1 LIALL
6 GSRVRSPR
14 QVVVADEQSAT
25 RKLVFRDRPKPDE
38 NYLGFLLRLAE
49 INFYTPSWILQQA
62 NLSPYTFTDT
72 SSCSFSA
79 NPEVAFARLANLTN
93 LTLKELT
100 QLVHLRVDENTVST
114 FGHRVSRYLLSQ
126 QRSKVCP
133 ACLYQSNHCRKQW
146 DFAFVTSCPVHRNM
160 LMDECHECGK
170 PIRWERSAL
179 STCVCGADWKDAKQP
194 SLPDAEVVL
203 SRLVFQ
209 HFGILPRRDSA
220 SKNNPLYCLPLA
232 SILEALFLI
241 AGQYNDPVTSS
252 GKLVLSKKN
261 IQQIHDELL
270 RAFLVFDAWPKNF
283 HAFLD
288 ELCRYNKSL
297 KEKSGLRNNF
307 GGVYEALYGPRS
319 SHLSAPSSQLLK
331 SEFEKYVWNH
341 WEDGYA
347 KRAKGFMSTGRDGK
361 YVTLL
366 KASHMLHTHPHVVH
380 RLVSEGKLSA
390 VVRKTSKLFLVEARS
405 VEELMKQRAR
415 FISLEEAS
423 RLLGISQLNILSLV
437 DKCLLE
443 GAEAPSTD
451 NHHTWRF
458 ERSTLVSF
466 LSSIVSNT
474 ASCRRRGRKDF
485 YSFRIVLNQ
494 LSRRLSGSGEGIQTL
509 IRDILCRR
517 LIPRAKVADKVGV
530 SALFF
535 DRNEVTAY
543 LQKKLS
549 NRAAVD
555 LRVTGRIKEL
565 GLKSDVVYF
574 LARKGLIKTVV
585 RDNGNAR
592 YRIITCNA
600 VSKFKSKFIF
610 AKDAAKEIG
619 TSTKFLVSGLQK
631 LDITPVSGRA
641 IDLGPA
647 YIFKRADL
655 EHIDLKRVIESLP
668 KKLLLKNPR
677 IITSAEAAK
686 ILSVPEGTISE
697 LVRNGV
703 VKPHQS
709 ASNSKSHVFY
719 RVTIERCKHQFT
731 NLNEL
736 ISTKAAASVLG
747 VTRNTLFHIWIGRG
761 YLKFELSR
769 DGHQRLLRK
778 SEVEHLAAFLKD
790 VVNMKEAAALLN
802 VPYEYIR
809 TWTKRK
815 WLTPLPNPY
824 PRAFMSH
831 IYSRTALANLRVN
844 HQPVGIHK
852 KTLLTVG
859 AKI

>member
-1 LIALL
+1 
-6 GSRVRSPR
+6 
-14 QVVVADEQSAT
+14 VVADEQSAT
-25 RKLVFRDRPKPDE
+25 QKLVFRDRPKADE

-72 SSCSFSA
+72 SSCSFSG

-93 LTLKELT
+93 LTIKELT
-100 QLVHLRVDENTVST
+100 PLVHLRVDENTVTT

-160 LMDECHECGK
+160 LMDECHECRK
-170 PIRWERSAL
+170 PIRWKRSAV

-209 HFGILPRRDSA
+209 HFGILPRSDSA

-232 SILEALFLI
+232 SLLEALFLI
-241 AGQYNDPVTSS
+241 AGQYNEPVTSS
-252 GKLVLSKKN
+252 GKLVLSKKS

-307 GGVYEALYGPRS
+307 GGVYETLYGPRS
-319 SHLSAPSSQLLK
+319 SRLSAPSSKLLK

-366 KASHMLHTHPHVVH
+366 KASHMLHTHPHVIH
-380 RLVSEGKLSA
+380 RLVSEGKLRA
-390 VVRKTSKLFLVEARS
+390 VVRKTAQLFLVEGS
-405 VEELMKQRAR
+405 GVKELMKERAR

-423 RLLGISQLNILSLV
+423 KLLGISQLNILSLV
-437 DKCLLE
+437 DKSLLE
-443 GAEAPSTD
+443 GAQAPSAD
-451 NHHTWRF
+451 NHYTWRF
-458 ERSTLVSF
+458 ERTIIVSF
-466 LSSIVSNT
+466 LSLILSKT
-474 ASCRRRGRKDF
+474 ARGGRSGRKKF
-485 YSFRIVLNQ
+485 HSFRVVLNQ
-494 LSRRLSGSGEGIQTL
+494 LSRRLSGAGEGIQTL
-509 IRDILCRR
+509 IKDILCRR
-517 LIPRAKVADKVGV
+517 LIPRAKVAGKVGV
-530 SALFF
+530 STLFF
-535 DRNEVTAY
+535 DRKEVTAY
-543 LQKKLS
+543 LEKKLGD
-549 NRAAVD
+549 RAYVG
-555 LRVTGRIKEL
+555 LRVAGRITEL
-565 GLKSDVVYF
+565 GLKSEVVYF
-574 LARKGLIKTVV
+574 LARKGLIKTIV
-585 RDNGNAR
+585 RNNRNAQ
-592 YRIITCNA
+592 YRVITHKA
-600 VSKFKSKFIF
+600 VSKFKSAFIF
-610 AKDAAKEIG
+610 AKDAAGEAG

-631 LDITPVSGRA
+631 LGITPVSGRA

-647 YIFKRADL
+647 YIFEKADL
-655 EHIDLKRVIESLP
+655 EHINLKKLIESLP
-668 KKLLLKNPR
+668 KKLFLKNPR

-686 ILSVPEGTISE
+686 ILSVSEVKISE

-703 VKPHQS
+703 VKPHRGTS
-709 ASNSKSHVFY
+709 DSEINFFN
-719 RVTIERCKHQFT
+719 RDTIERCKRQFAS
-731 NLNEL
+731 LDRL
-736 ISTKAAASVLG
+736 ISTKEAASLLG

-802 VPYEYIR
+802 VPYKYIR

-815 WLTPLPNPY
+815 WLMPLPNPY

-831 IYSRTALANLRVN
+831 IYSKTALANLRVN